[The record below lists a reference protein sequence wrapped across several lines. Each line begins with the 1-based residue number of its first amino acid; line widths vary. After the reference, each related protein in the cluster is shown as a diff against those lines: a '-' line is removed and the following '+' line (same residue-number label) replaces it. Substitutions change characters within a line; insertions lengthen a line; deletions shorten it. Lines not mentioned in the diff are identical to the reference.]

1 MKVKDVISLACVF
14 LNKQELL
21 ETSLFVAEDASNSQ
35 TSEASTT
42 QTESE
47 TQTVA
52 SPTDEEQKEIDLLVR
67 CLNLVV
73 GEICCDYIPLV
84 EREIVEVE
92 NGKFEFSKLKK
103 IAMEILAIR
112 NEAGDKVRCKLN
124 PSFVALENGK
134 YEIEYS
140 FVPEALTLE
149 DDMPAF
155 YCRVADRV
163 FAYGVAMEYSL
174 LSSLYDEMDIWQ
186 TRFRDGLEIATK
198 KHSEKRLPR
207 RGWF

>member
-21 ETSLFVAEDASNSQ
+21 ETSLFVAEDASNSPI
-35 TSEASTT
+35 SEVSTT

-52 SPTDEEQKEIDLLVR
+52 SPTDEERKEIDLLVR

-84 EREIVEVE
+84 EREVVEVE
-92 NGKFEFSKLKK
+92 NGKFEFSNLNK

-112 NEAGDKVRCKLN
+112 NEAGDKIRCKLN
-124 PSFVALENGK
+124 PSFVALPNGK

-140 FVPEALTLE
+140 FVPAALTLD
-149 DDMPAF
+149 DDMPSF
-155 YCRVADRV
+155 YCRVPDRV

-186 TRFRDGLEIATK
+186 TRFRDGLEIATQ

>member
-1 MKVKDVISLACVF
+1 MKVKDVIELACVF
-14 LNKQELL
+14 LGKQDIL
-21 ETSLFVAEDASNSQ
+21 ETSLFDS
-35 TSEASTT
+35 TKTEA
-42 QTESE
+42 
-47 TQTVA
+47 
-52 SPTDEEQKEIDLLVR
+52 TDEQKAEIDTLVR

-84 EREIVEVE
+84 HSEEIEVAD
-92 NGKFEFSKLKK
+92 GKFEFLNLEK

-112 NEAGDKVRCKLN
+112 NKHGDKIRCKLN
-124 PSFVALENGK
+124 PSFVSLPDGK
-134 YEIEYS
+134 YVVEYS
-140 FVPEALTLE
+140 YVPEKVTFDGDLPE
-149 DDMPAF
+149 F

-174 LSSLYDEMDIWQ
+174 LCSLYDEMEIWQ
-186 TRFRDGLEIATK
+186 TRFRDGIEIATQ

>member
-21 ETSLFVAEDASNSQ
+21 ETSLFS
-35 TSEASTT
+35 
-42 QTESE
+42 ESE
-47 TQTVA
+47 NA
-52 SPTDEEQKEIDLLVR
+52 PTDEEQKEIEMLTR

-84 EREIVEVE
+84 ENEKIAVDE
-92 NGKFEFSKLKK
+92 GKFEFCNLKK
-103 IAMEILAIR
+103 IAMEILAIK
-112 NEAGDKVRCKLN
+112 NEAGDKIRCKLN
-124 PSFVALENGK
+124 PSYVTLPNGK

-140 FVPEALTLE
+140 FVPAALSLD

-155 YCRVADRV
+155 YLRVPDRV

-174 LSSLYDEMDIWQ
+174 LSSLYDEMEIWQ
-186 TRFRDGLEIATK
+186 TRFRDGLEIATQ

>member
-1 MKVKDVISLACVF
+1 MKVKDIISLACVF

-21 ETSLFVAEDASNSQ
+21 ETSLFVGEVSSSQ
-35 TSEASTT
+35 TSESSTT

-47 TQTVA
+47 TQTVL
-52 SPTDEEQKEIDLLVR
+52 SPTDEEQKEIDMLVR

-84 EREIVEVE
+84 EREFVEVV

-112 NEAGDKVRCKLN
+112 NEAGDKIRCKLN
-124 PSFVALENGK
+124 PSFVALPNGK

-140 FVPEALTLE
+140 FVPAALTLD

-155 YCRVADRV
+155 YCRVPDRV

-174 LSSLYDEMDIWQ
+174 LSSLYDEMEIWQ
-186 TRFRDGLEIATK
+186 TRFRDGLEIATQ

>member
-1 MKVKDVISLACVF
+1 MKVKDIISLACVF

-21 ETSLFVAEDASNSQ
+21 ETSLFVGEVSSSQ
-35 TSEASTT
+35 TSESSTT

-47 TQTVA
+47 TQTVL
-52 SPTDEEQKEIDLLVR
+52 SPTDEEQKEIDMLVR

-84 EREIVEVE
+84 EREFVEVV

-112 NEAGDKVRCKLN
+112 NEAGDKIRCKLN
-124 PSFVALENGK
+124 PSFVALPNGK

-140 FVPEALTLE
+140 FVPAALTLD

-155 YCRVADRV
+155 YCRVPDRV

-186 TRFRDGLEIATK
+186 TRFRDGLEIATQ

>member
-1 MKVKDVISLACVF
+1 MKVKDVIELACVF
-14 LNKQELL
+14 LGKQDIL
-21 ETSLFVAEDASNSQ
+21 ETSLFDQTQPDAS
-35 TSEASTT
+35 
-42 QTESE
+42 
-47 TQTVA
+47 
-52 SPTDEEQKEIDLLVR
+52 DEQNAEINTLVR

-84 EREIVEVE
+84 HSEEIEVSG
-92 NGKFEFSKLKK
+92 GKFEFSKLTK

-112 NEAGDKVRCKLN
+112 DKNGDKIRCKLS
-124 PSFVALENGK
+124 PSYVNLPDGK
-134 YEIEYS
+134 YVIEYS
-140 FVPEALTLE
+140 YVPAKLTFL

-186 TRFRDGLEIATK
+186 SRFRDGIEIATQ
-198 KHSEKRLPR
+198 KHSEMRLPR
-207 RGWF
+207 RRWF